1 MKVKIFAPSYKRPE
15 KSITQIKYPEVKLVV
30 RESEAD
36 EYIANGNDIVICPDT
51 AQGNVSRIR
60 NWILDNLYGDADCII
75 IVDDDCKYVGRWSKQ
90 EKYKFNQEELLEFS
104 ERFYFLVC
112 YVKNQGINIG
122 G

>member
-51 AQGNVSRIR
+51 AQGNVSKE
-60 NWILDNLYGDADCII
+60 LDF
-75 IVDDDCKYVGRWSKQ
+75 K
-90 EKYKFNQEELLEFS
+90 
-104 ERFYFLVC
+104 
-112 YVKNQGINIG
+112 
-122 G
+122 